1 MAIDFSNMPNNVD
14 DDRDDNNLSTHPR
27 HIFSRLNRSRSF
39 GYCRD
44 IQTEVMNRWYDRRSK
59 KDTVIKLSV
68 GSGKTLVG
76 LLLLQS
82 SLDEKVGPAL
92 YVAPNVQLAQQ
103 VIDEANSLGIA
114 TTDNPNDSDYIAGE
128 KICVVNVYKLFNGK
142 SVFGVGSSRLEIGTV
157 IFDDAHACVST
168 MSDQFRLV
176 LKDEAYKSVFSV
188 LAADLEIHSEWAY
201 QDITSGSFYE
211 HIEVPFW
218 VWETRQSEILKVLS
232 NHKAETDIMFRYPL
246 LKGILPFCRCVVGSD
261 RIEIEPYFPVTDLF
275 PSFRRAKRR
284 IYMTAMLADDSVIVT
299 HFGANQDDLDM
310 AIVPDSIQS
319 TGERMIIMPEEIN
332 TDLTIRD
339 IRQLLSKL
347 SNLYNVVT
355 IVPSNR
361 VAEGWKGTDATVLR
375 EDNIIGGIEDLRNGK
390 NSFAILVN
398 RYDGIDLPDDACRI
412 LVILDLPEVAPFV
425 DLIDN
430 DILASS
436 TMNLQRQ
443 VERIEQGMGRGI
455 RSESDYCVV
464 IILGPRLTSRVRL
477 SEARRMLTPITR
489 QQVVLSRN
497 VFRSLHSPTISELEE
512 LIVQGAKPDP
522 HWIQYCKKSR
532 ASKTAQAAL
541 KADATMRFDPVKLA
555 VRAAFDLARNNQRND
570 AISTLDDAITNSSED
585 CVKAWLLYWKA
596 RIQHVVDPSAAQVT
610 LKKAHSLEPSVLKP
624 IEGISFRQLSK
635 ASVNQTTLLIKNHE
649 QYLDKLL
656 EMKIYVDTLC
666 ADLEFRSNSS
676 KQFEAAIDRLASFLG
691 ISGHRPELLFEEGP
705 DNLWALDDG
714 SFLVIECKNA
724 VGTDKQIYKKDVA
737 QLGQSGEWF
746 KSKYPSSKHV
756 PILIHPNRELG
767 KGASA
772 IEYMRVIDR
781 DCLGK
786 IRRNL
791 QNFTRQLS
799 NVGGATSASV
809 VARCLNDCNL
819 SSVTFLN
826 TFTKSVKKSVKKTS
840 K

>member
-1 MAIDFSNMPNNVD
+1 MAIDFSKMSNYTND
-14 DDRDDNNLSTHPR
+14 DKDENNLSAHPR
-27 HIFSRLNRSRSF
+27 DIFARLNRSRSF

-59 KDTVIKLSV
+59 KDNVIKLSV

-103 VIDEANSLGIA
+103 VIDEAKSLRIA
-114 TTDNPNDSDYIAGE
+114 TTDDPYDSDYITGE

-176 LKDEAYKSVFSV
+176 LKDDAYTSVFSV
-188 LAADLEIHSEWAY
+188 LGGDLKNHSEWAY
-201 QDITSGSFYE
+201 QDITSGSPYE
-211 HIEVPFW
+211 YIEVPFW
-218 VWETRQSEILKVLS
+218 VWETRHSEILKVLS
-232 NHKAETDIMFRYPL
+232 CHSAEKDIMFRYPL

-299 HFGANQDDLDM
+299 HFGANQNELDM

-332 TDLTIRD
+332 PDLTIPD

-347 SNLYNVVT
+347 ANLYNVVT

-361 VAEGWKGTDATVLR
+361 VAEAWKGRDATVLR
-375 EDNIIGGIEDLRNGK
+375 EDNVIGGIEDLRNGS

-464 IILGPRLTSRVRL
+464 ILLGTRLICRVRL
-477 SEARRMLTPITR
+477 SEAKQMLTPVTR
-489 QQVVLSRN
+489 QQVALSRN
-497 VFRSLHSPTISELEE
+497 MYHDLQSRTINELEE
-512 LIVQGAKPDP
+512 LIEQGAKPDP
-522 HWIQYCKKSR
+522 DWIEYSKKSR

-555 VRAAFDLARNNQRND
+555 VRAAFDLARKNQRNE
-570 AISTLDDAITNSSED
+570 AISTLDDAIANSSED
-585 CVKAWLLYWKA
+585 CVRAWLLYWKA
-596 RIQHVVDPSAAQVT
+596 RIQHAIDPRAAQAT
-610 LKKAHSLEPSVLKP
+610 LKKAHSLEPCILKP
-624 IEGISFRQLSK
+624 IEGISFKQLAK

-649 QYLDKLL
+649 QYLDNLL

-666 ADLEFRSNSS
+666 ADLEFRLNAS

-691 ISGHRPELLFEEGP
+691 ISGHRPELLFKEGP

-714 SFLVIECKNA
+714 SFLVIECKSA
-724 VGTDKQIYKKDVA
+724 VATDREIYKDEA
-737 QLGQSGEWF
+737 GQLGQSVEWF
-746 KSKYPSSKHV
+746 KSKYMGWKQV
-756 PILIHPNRELG
+756 PILIHPNRQLAR
-767 KGASA
+767 GASA
-772 IEYMRVIDR
+772 VEGMRVIDR

-786 IRRNL
+786 IRTNL
-791 QNFTRQLS
+791 QKFALQLS
-799 NVGGATSASV
+799 NKGGATSASV
-809 VARCLNDCNL
+809 VAMCLNDCNL
-819 SSVTFLN
+819 NSATFLS
-826 TFTKSVKKSVKKTS
+826 TFTKSVKKAS

>member
-1 MAIDFSNMPNNVD
+1 MAIDFSKMSNNAD
-14 DDRDDNNLSTHPR
+14 DDKDDDNLSAHPR
-27 HIFSRLNRSRSF
+27 DIFSRLNRSRSF

-114 TTDNPNDSDYIAGE
+114 TTDDPHDSDYIACQ

-168 MSDQFRLV
+168 LSDQFRLV
-176 LKDEAYKSVFSV
+176 LKDDAYKSVFSV
-188 LAADLEIHSEWAY
+188 LGGDLKVHSEWAY
-201 QDITSGSFYE
+201 QDITSGSPYE
-211 HIEVPFW
+211 YIEVPFW
-218 VWETRQSEILKVLS
+218 VWETRQSEILQALNRHS
-232 NHKAETDIMFRYPL
+232 AEKDIMFRYPL

-284 IYMTAMLADDSVIVT
+284 IYMTAMFADDSVIVT
-299 HFGANQDDLDM
+299 HFGANQDELDM

-332 TDLTIRD
+332 PDLTIPD

-347 SNLYNVVT
+347 SKLYNVVT

-361 VAEGWKGTDATVLR
+361 VAEVWKGKDATVLR
-375 EDNIIGGIEDLRNGK
+375 EDNIIGGIEDLRNGR

-464 IILGPRLTSRVRL
+464 ILLGARLISRVRL
-477 SEARRMLTPITR
+477 SEAKQMLTPITR

-497 VFRSLHSPTISELEE
+497 VFRNLQSQTINELEE
-512 LIVQGAKPDP
+512 FVVQGAKPDP
-522 HWIQYCKKSR
+522 DWIEYSKKSR
-532 ASKTAQAAL
+532 ASKNVQAAL

-555 VRAAFDLARNNQRND
+555 VRAAFDLARNNQRNE
-570 AISTLDDAITNSSED
+570 AISTLDDAITNASED

-596 RIQHVVDPSAAQVT
+596 RIQHVVDPTAAQVT
-610 LKKAHSLEPSVLKP
+610 LKKAHSIEPCVLKP
-624 IEGISFRQLSK
+624 MEGISFKQLAKTS
-635 ASVNQTTLLIKNHE
+635 ANQTSLLIKNHE
-649 QYLDKLL
+649 QYLDNLL

-666 ADLEFRSNSS
+666 ADLEFKPNSS
-676 KQFEAAIDRLASFLG
+676 KQFEAAIDNLASFIG
-691 ISGHRPELLFEEGP
+691 ICGQRPERLFKEGP
-705 DNLWALDDG
+705 DNLWALDNG
-714 SFLVIECKNA
+714 SFLVIECKSA
-724 VGTDKQIYKKDVA
+724 VATDRDIYKGEAA
-737 QLGQSGEWF
+737 QLGQSVDWF
-746 KSKYPSSKHV
+746 KSKYPSSTYV
-756 PILIHPNRELG
+756 PILIHPNRQLG

-772 IEYMRVIDR
+772 VEGMRVIDR
-781 DCLGK
+781 DCLNN

-791 QNFTRQLS
+791 QNFAIQLS
-799 NVGGATSASV
+799 NKGGAISTSV
-809 VARCLNDCNL
+809 VIKCLNDCKL

-826 TFTKSVKKSVKKTS
+826 TFTKSVKKTS